1 MQQVYPWEEAEPQ
14 GLLPGTGLRPYQ
26 KQSLAFML
34 ALEAPEP
41 DEQEEEQE
49 PPRSAAASSAST
61 MPVKIKQQAP
71 PSASPPAAA
80 MRGGWLADEV
90 GMGKTL
96 VVTSLVL
103 AHRSRAKRIAD
114 GPFKSFLQLAGWGG
128 GSKDAQAAA
137 AMDADLQAST
147 ATPVDAMGPFDEGTT
162 PDDTDDVGAYYN

>member
-14 GLLPGTGLRPYQ
+14 GLVPGTQLRPYQ

-41 DEQEEEQE
+41 DEQEQQQQQ
-49 PPRSAAASSAST
+49 PRSAAASSAST
-61 MPVKIKQQAP
+61 MPVKVKQQAP
-71 PSASPPAAA
+71 PSAVA

-114 GPFKSFLQLAGWGG
+114 GPFKSFLQLGGWGG
-128 GSKDAQAAA
+128 GSKDHA
-137 AMDADLQAST
+137 
-147 ATPVDAMGPFDEGTT
+147 
-162 PDDTDDVGAYYN
+162 

>member
-49 PPRSAAASSAST
+49 SPRSAAASSAST

-147 ATPVDAMGPFDEGTT
+147 ATPVDAMGPFDEGAT
-162 PDDTDDVGAYYN
+162 PDDTDDGAYYN